1 MRIILFLLIL
11 TSYSFANIKE
21 VKIFG
26 NKRVSSNTI
35 EALVDKKNTQI
46 DTFYINN
53 LTRVIYNTE
62 FFSNVKITYDNNIL
76 NISVEE
82 NPIINFFYI
91 NGITG
96 DDLDEVNKIIS
107 LKENNIFSVS
117 KLKKDLEDVKDLFKS
132 SGYYF
137 VVIEPEVIKIDDNQ
151 INLILNINKKDIS
164 KIKNIYFIGEK
175 YFSSG
180 QLLDIISSAEDSWWS
195 FFSKSSL
202 SEDRVEYDKKLLK
215 SFYKSKGFYDV
226 QIESVLANLDNKNN
240 FTLTYSINSG
250 KKYTFGNIEIKTEA
264 SIFKESNISDI
275 KNISEKIIKGKMYS
289 TPAILT
295 IEKQVN
301 TYLEDNKYAN
311 IEIDIEEIKKSDEK
325 IDLILK
331 LNSLK
336 KTLIGKINVYGNSI
350 TEEKVVRDSLIISEG
365 DILNISKIKKSID
378 NIDSKNFFKKTD
390 YKITDSDLQKN
401 SKDLNLYVK
410 EQPTGSLSAGI
421 GYGSSGGLLEG
432 SINERNFLG
441 KGIDLNFTGRLASEK
456 VSGVFSYIDPNFM
469 NSEKELANYFFSE
482 TDDYSNA
489 GYKSKRIGDRLGTR
503 YEIFEDIYLR
513 PFAILQFDKLE
524 TNSNASSLLRSRDGN
539 FTTTTLGFNL
549 LADFRNS
556 KNLPTSGSL
565 SFFDQ
570 SYATLIS
577 DVPTIQT
584 SVGSTFYQE
593 LINEKFIGS
602 AKLKLSNVT
611 AFDNKD
617 IKLSDRLF
625 ASASD
630 LRGFEARGVGPI
642 DSGSHVGGNYLAV
655 LNLKSTFPNPIPDI
669 LRPKSYLFY
678 DIGNVWGVDYSD
690 VVSESS
696 NLRTSTGIALDVVTP
711 IGPLSFTYSIPLSK
725 ASTDKEQ
732 RFLFNLGSSF

>member
-202 SEDRVEYDKKLLK
+202 NEDRVEYDKKLLK
-215 SFYKSKGFYDV
+215 SFYKSKSFYDV

-513 PFAILQFDKLE
+513 PFGILQFDKLE

-678 DIGNVWGVDYSD
+678 DIGNIWGVDYSD

-696 NLRTSTGIALDVVTP
+696 NLRTSTGIALDVTTP

>member
-53 LTRVIYNTE
+53 LTRIIYNTE
-62 FFSNVKITYDNNIL
+62 FFSNVKISYDNNIL

-96 DDLDEVNKIIS
+96 DDLDAVNKIVS

-137 VVIEPEVIKIDDNQ
+137 VVVEPEVIKIDDNQ

-264 SIFKESNISDI
+264 SIFKESNISDM

-301 TYLEDNKYAN
+301 TYLEDKKYAN

-513 PFAILQFDKLE
+513 PFGILQFDKLE

-678 DIGNVWGVDYSD
+678 DIGNIWGVDYSD

-696 NLRTSTGIALDVVTP
+696 NLRTSTGISLDVITP

>member
-53 LTRVIYNTE
+53 LTRIIYNTE

-96 DDLDEVNKIIS
+96 DDLDAVNKIVS

-137 VVIEPEVIKIDDNQ
+137 AVVEPEVIKIDDNQ

-202 SEDRVEYDKKLLK
+202 NEDRVEYDKKLLK

-264 SIFKESNISDI
+264 SIFKESNILDI

-289 TPAILT
+289 APATLA

-301 TYLEDNKYAN
+301 SYLEDNKYAN

-378 NIDSKNFFKKTD
+378 NINSKNFFKKTD

-410 EQPTGSLSAGI
+410 EQPTGSLSAGV

-503 YEIFEDIYLR
+503 YEIFEDIYLK
-513 PFAILQFDKLE
+513 PFGILQFDKLE

-617 IKLSDRLF
+617 TKLSDRLF

-696 NLRTSTGIALDVVTP
+696 NLRTSTGIALDVVSP

-732 RFLFNLGSSF
+732 RFFFNIGSSF

>member
-35 EALVDKKNTQI
+35 EAFVDKKNTQI

-53 LTRVIYNTE
+53 LTRIIYNTE
-62 FFSNVKITYDNNIL
+62 FFSNVKISYDNNIL

-96 DDLDEVNKIIS
+96 DDLDAVNKIVS

-137 VVIEPEVIKIDDNQ
+137 VVVEPEVIKIDDNQ

-180 QLLDIISSAEDSWWS
+180 QLLEIISSAEDSWWS

-264 SIFKESNISDI
+264 SIFKESNISDM

-513 PFAILQFDKLE
+513 PFGILQFDKLE

-678 DIGNVWGVDYSD
+678 DMGNVWGVDYSD

>member
-53 LTRVIYNTE
+53 LTRIIYNTE

-96 DDLDEVNKIIS
+96 DDLDEVNKIVS

-202 SEDRVEYDKKLLK
+202 NEDRVEYDKKLLK
-215 SFYKSKGFYDV
+215 SFYKSKSFYDV

-513 PFAILQFDKLE
+513 PFGILQFDKLE

-678 DIGNVWGVDYSD
+678 DIGNIWGVDYSD

>member
-26 NKRVSSNTI
+26 NKRVSSSTI

-53 LTRVIYNTE
+53 LTRKIYNTE
-62 FFSNVKITYDNNIL
+62 FFSNVKISYDNNIL

-96 DDLDEVNKIIS
+96 DDLDAVNKIVS

-137 VVIEPEVIKIDDNQ
+137 AVVEPEVIKIDDNQ

-202 SEDRVEYDKKLLK
+202 NEDRVEYDKKLLK
-215 SFYKSKGFYDV
+215 SFYKSKSFYDV

-250 KKYTFGNIEIKTEA
+250 KKYKFGNVEIKTEG

-295 IEKQVN
+295 IEKQIN
-301 TYLEDNKYAN
+301 TYLEDEKYAN

-331 LNSLK
+331 FNSLK
-336 KTLIGKINVYGNSI
+336 KTLIGKINIYGNSI

-390 YKITDSDLQKN
+390 YKISDSDLQKN

-503 YEIFEDIYLR
+503 YEIFEDIYLK
-513 PFAILQFDKLE
+513 PFGILQFDKLE
-524 TNSNASSLLRSRDGN
+524 TNSNASSLLRSRNGN

-577 DVPTIQT
+577 DVPSIQT

-630 LRGFEARGVGPI
+630 LRGFESRGVGPI

-655 LNLKSTFPNPIPDI
+655 VNLKSTFPNPIPDI

-690 VVSESS
+690 VISESS

>member
-26 NKRVSSNTI
+26 NKRVSSSTI

-53 LTRVIYNTE
+53 LTRKIYNTE
-62 FFSNVKITYDNNIL
+62 FFSNVKISYDNNIL

-96 DDLDEVNKIIS
+96 DDLDAVNKIVS

-137 VVIEPEVIKIDDNQ
+137 AVVEPEVIKIDDNQ

-175 YFSSG
+175 YFTSG

-250 KKYTFGNIEIKTEA
+250 KKYKFGNVEIKTEG

-295 IEKQVN
+295 IEKQIN
-301 TYLEDNKYAN
+301 TYLEDEKYAN
-311 IEIDIEEIKKSDEK
+311 IEIDIEEIKKTDEK

-336 KTLIGKINVYGNSI
+336 KTLIGKINIYGNSI
-350 TEEKVVRDSLIISEG
+350 TEEKVVRDNLVISEG
-365 DILNISKIKKSID
+365 DILNISKVKKSID
-378 NIDSKNFFKKTD
+378 NINSKNIFRKAE
-390 YKITDSDLQKN
+390 YKMSDSDLQKN

-456 VSGVFSYIDPNFM
+456 ISGVFSYIDPNFK
-469 NSEKELANYFFSE
+469 NTEKELANYFYSE
-482 TDDYSNA
+482 SDDYSNA
-489 GYKSKRIGDRLGTR
+489 GYTSKRIGDRLATR
-503 YEIFEDIYLR
+503 YELFEDIFLK
-513 PFAILQFDKLE
+513 PFIILQYDKLE
-524 TNSNASSLLRSRDGN
+524 TNANASSLLKLRDGN
-539 FTTTTLGFNL
+539 FKTTTLGFNL

-556 KNLPTSGSL
+556 KTLPSSGSL
-565 SFFDQ
+565 LFFDQ

-577 DVPTIQT
+577 DIPTIQT

-611 AFDNKD
+611 ALDNKD
-617 IKLSDRLF
+617 VKLSDRIF
-625 ASASD
+625 ASTSD
-630 LRGFEARGVGPI
+630 LRGFESRGVGPI

-655 LNLKSTFPNPIPDI
+655 LNLKSTFPNPIPDSF
-669 LRPKSYLFY
+669 RPNTYLFY
-678 DIGNVWGVDYSD
+678 DIGNVWGADYSD
-690 VVSESS
+690 VISESS
-696 NLRTSTGIALDVVTP
+696 KIRSTMGVALDVVSP

-732 RFLFNLGSSF
+732 SFMFNIGSSF

>member
-35 EALVDKKNTQI
+35 EALIDKKNTQI

-53 LTRVIYNTE
+53 LTRIIYNTE

-96 DDLDEVNKIIS
+96 DDLDAVNKIVS

-137 VVIEPEVIKIDDNQ
+137 VVVEPEVIKIDDNQ
-151 INLILNINKKDIS
+151 VNLILNINKKDIS

-202 SEDRVEYDKKLLK
+202 NEDRVEYDKKLLK
-215 SFYKSKGFYDV
+215 SFYKSKGLYDV
-226 QIESVLANLDNKNN
+226 QIESVIANLDNKNN

-365 DILNISKIKKSID
+365 DVLNISKIKKSID

-503 YEIFEDIYLR
+503 YEIFEDIYLK
-513 PFAILQFDKLE
+513 PFGILQFDKLE

-617 IKLSDRLF
+617 VKLSDRLF

-630 LRGFEARGVGPI
+630 LRGFEAKGVGPI

-678 DIGNVWGVDYSD
+678 DIGNVWGLDYSD

>member
-1 MRIILFLLIL
+1 M
-11 TSYSFANIKE
+11 
-21 VKIFG
+21 
-26 NKRVSSNTI
+26 
-35 EALVDKKNTQI
+35 
-46 DTFYINN
+46 
-53 LTRVIYNTE
+53 
-62 FFSNVKITYDNNIL
+62 
-76 NISVEE
+76 
-82 NPIINFFYI
+82 
-91 NGITG
+91 
-96 DDLDEVNKIIS
+96 
-107 LKENNIFSVS
+107 
-117 KLKKDLEDVKDLFKS
+117 
-132 SGYYF
+132 
-137 VVIEPEVIKIDDNQ
+137 
-151 INLILNINKKDIS
+151 
-164 KIKNIYFIGEK
+164 
-175 YFSSG
+175 
-180 QLLDIISSAEDSWWS
+180 
-195 FFSKSSL
+195 
-202 SEDRVEYDKKLLK
+202 
-215 SFYKSKGFYDV
+215 
-226 QIESVLANLDNKNN
+226 DNKNN

-250 KKYTFGNIEIKTEA
+250 KKYKFGNVEIKTEG

-295 IEKQVN
+295 IEKQIN
-301 TYLEDNKYAN
+301 TYLEDEKYAN

-336 KTLIGKINVYGNSI
+336 KTLIGKINIYGNSI

-365 DILNISKIKKSID
+365 DILNNSKIKKSID

-390 YKITDSDLQKN
+390 YKISDSDLQKN

-456 VSGVFSYIDPNFM
+456 ISGVFSYIDPNFM

-503 YEIFEDIYLR
+503 YEIFEDIYLK
-513 PFAILQFDKLE
+513 PFGILQFDKLE
-524 TNSNASSLLRSRDGN
+524 TNSNASSLLRSRNGN

-577 DVPTIQT
+577 NVPTIQT

-630 LRGFEARGVGPI
+630 LRGFESRGVGPI

-655 LNLKSTFPNPIPDI
+655 VNLKSTFPNPIPDI

-690 VVSESS
+690 VISESS
-696 NLRTSTGIALDVVTP
+696 NLRTSTGIAIDVFTP

>member
-26 NKRVSSNTI
+26 NKRVSSSAI

-53 LTRVIYNTE
+53 LTRKIYNTE
-62 FFSNVKITYDNNIL
+62 FFSNVKISYDNNIL

-96 DDLDEVNKIIS
+96 DDLDAVNKIVS

-137 VVIEPEVIKIDDNQ
+137 AVVEPEVIKIDDNQ

-175 YFSSG
+175 YFSSS

-202 SEDRVEYDKKLLK
+202 NEDRVEYDKKLLK

-250 KKYTFGNIEIKTEA
+250 KKYKFGNVEIKTEG

-295 IEKQVN
+295 IEKQIN
-301 TYLEDNKYAN
+301 TYLDDNKYAN

-336 KTLIGKINVYGNSI
+336 KTLIGKINIYGNSI

-365 DILNISKIKKSID
+365 DILNNSKIKKSID

-390 YKITDSDLQKN
+390 YKISDSDLQKN

-456 VSGVFSYIDPNFM
+456 ISGVFSYIDPNFM

-482 TDDYSNA
+482 SDDYSNA

-513 PFAILQFDKLE
+513 PFGILQFDKLE

-549 LADFRNS
+549 AADFRNS
-556 KNLPTSGSL
+556 KNLPTSGSF

-655 LNLKSTFPNPIPDI
+655 VNLKSTFPNPIPDI

-690 VVSESS
+690 VISESS
-696 NLRTSTGIALDVVTP
+696 NLRTSTGIAIDVFTP

>member
-26 NKRVSSNTI
+26 NKRVSSSTI

-53 LTRVIYNTE
+53 LTRKIYNTE
-62 FFSNVKITYDNNIL
+62 FFSNVKISYDNNIL

-96 DDLDEVNKIIS
+96 DDLDAVNKIVS

-137 VVIEPEVIKIDDNQ
+137 AVVEPEVIKIDDNQ

-202 SEDRVEYDKKLLK
+202 NEDRVEYDKKLLK
-215 SFYKSKGFYDV
+215 SFYKSKSFYDV

-250 KKYTFGNIEIKTEA
+250 KKYKFGNVEIKTEG

-295 IEKQVN
+295 IEKQIN
-301 TYLEDNKYAN
+301 TYLEDEKYAN

-336 KTLIGKINVYGNSI
+336 KTLIGKINIYGNSI

-365 DILNISKIKKSID
+365 DILNNSKIKKSID
-378 NIDSKNFFKKTD
+378 NIDSKNLFKKTD
-390 YKITDSDLQKN
+390 YKISDSDLQKN

-503 YEIFEDIYLR
+503 YEIFEDIYLK
-513 PFAILQFDKLE
+513 PFGILQFDKLE
-524 TNSNASSLLRSRDGN
+524 TNSNASSLLRSRNGN

-556 KNLPTSGSL
+556 KNLPTSGSF

-655 LNLKSTFPNPIPDI
+655 VNLKSTFPNPIPDI

>member
-35 EALVDKKNTQI
+35 EAFVDKKNTQI

-53 LTRVIYNTE
+53 LTRIIYNTE
-62 FFSNVKITYDNNIL
+62 FFSNVKISYDNNIL

-137 VVIEPEVIKIDDNQ
+137 VVVEPEVIKIDDNQ

-180 QLLDIISSAEDSWWS
+180 QLLEIISSAEDSWWS

-264 SIFKESNISDI
+264 SIFKESNISDM

-513 PFAILQFDKLE
+513 PFGILQFDKLE

-678 DIGNVWGVDYSD
+678 DIGNIWGVDYSD

-696 NLRTSTGIALDVVTP
+696 NLRTSTGIALDVTTP

>member
-46 DTFYINN
+46 DSFYINN
-53 LTRVIYNTE
+53 LTRIIYNTE

-513 PFAILQFDKLE
+513 PFGILQFDKLE

-577 DVPTIQT
+577 DVPAIQT

-630 LRGFEARGVGPI
+630 LRGFESRGVGPI
-642 DSGSHVGGNYLAV
+642 DNGSHVGGNYLAV

-678 DIGNVWGVDYSD
+678 DMGNVWGVDYSD

>member
-35 EALVDKKNTQI
+35 EALVDKKKTQI

-53 LTRVIYNTE
+53 LTRIIYNTE
-62 FFSNVKITYDNNIL
+62 FFSNVKISYDNNIL

-96 DDLDEVNKIIS
+96 DDLDAVNKIVS

-137 VVIEPEVIKIDDNQ
+137 VVVEPEVIKIDDNQ

-513 PFAILQFDKLE
+513 PFGILQFDKLE

-556 KNLPTSGSL
+556 KNLPTSGSF

-678 DIGNVWGVDYSD
+678 DIGNIWGVDYSD

-696 NLRTSTGIALDVVTP
+696 NLRTSTGIALDVTTP

>member
-26 NKRVSSNTI
+26 NKRVSSSTI

-53 LTRVIYNTE
+53 LTRKIYNTE
-62 FFSNVKITYDNNIL
+62 FFSNVKISYDNNIL

-96 DDLDEVNKIIS
+96 DDLDEVNKIVS

-137 VVIEPEVIKIDDNQ
+137 VVVEPEVIKIDDNQ

-264 SIFKESNISDI
+264 SIFKESNISDM

-503 YEIFEDIYLR
+503 YEIFEDIYLK
-513 PFAILQFDKLE
+513 PFGILQFDKLE

-696 NLRTSTGIALDVVTP
+696 NLRTSTGIALDVTTP
-711 IGPLSFTYSIPLSK
+711 IGPLSFAYSIPLSK

>member
-137 VVIEPEVIKIDDNQ
+137 VVVEPEVIKIDDNQ

-202 SEDRVEYDKKLLK
+202 NEDRVEYDKKLLK
-215 SFYKSKGFYDV
+215 SFYKSKSFYDV

-301 TYLEDNKYAN
+301 TYLEDNKYTN

-513 PFAILQFDKLE
+513 PFGILQFDKLE

-669 LRPKSYLFY
+669 LRPKSFLFY
-678 DIGNVWGVDYSD
+678 DMGNVWGVDYSD

>member
-53 LTRVIYNTE
+53 LTRKIYNTE
-62 FFSNVKITYDNNIL
+62 FFSNVKISYDNNIL

-96 DDLDEVNKIIS
+96 EDLDAVNKIVS
-107 LKENNIFSVS
+107 LKDNNIFSVS

-137 VVIEPEVIKIDDNQ
+137 AVVEPEVIKIDDNQ

-180 QLLDIISSAEDSWWS
+180 QLLDIISSAEDNWWS
-195 FFSKSSL
+195 FFSNSSL
-202 SEDRVEYDKKLLK
+202 NEDRVEYDKKLLK

-250 KKYTFGNIEIKTEA
+250 KKYKFGNVEIKTEG

-295 IEKQVN
+295 IEKQIN
-301 TYLEDNKYAN
+301 TYLEDEKYAN

-336 KTLIGKINVYGNSI
+336 KTLIGKINIYGNSI
-350 TEEKVVRDSLIISEG
+350 TEEKVVRDNLVISEG
-365 DILNISKIKKSID
+365 DILNISKVKKSID
-378 NIDSKNFFKKTD
+378 NINSKNIFRKAE
-390 YKITDSDLQKN
+390 YKMSDTDLQKN

-456 VSGVFSYIDPNFM
+456 ISGVFSYIDPNFM

-503 YEIFEDIYLR
+503 YEIFEDIYFK
-513 PFAILQFDKLE
+513 PFGILQFDKLE
-524 TNSNASSLLRSRDGN
+524 TNSNASSLLRSRNGN

-577 DVPTIQT
+577 DVPSIQT

-630 LRGFEARGVGPI
+630 LRGFESRGVGPI

-655 LNLKSTFPNPIPDI
+655 VNLKSTFPNPIPDI

-690 VVSESS
+690 VISESS

>member
-53 LTRVIYNTE
+53 LTRIIYNTE

-137 VVIEPEVIKIDDNQ
+137 VVVEPEVIKIDDNQ

-202 SEDRVEYDKKLLK
+202 NEDRVEYDKKLLK

-311 IEIDIEEIKKSDEK
+311 IEIDIEEIKKSGEK

-513 PFAILQFDKLE
+513 PFGILQFDKLE

-678 DIGNVWGVDYSD
+678 DIGNIWGVDYSD

-711 IGPLSFTYSIPLSK
+711 IGPLSFAYSIPLSK

>member
-53 LTRVIYNTE
+53 LTRKIYNTE
-62 FFSNVKITYDNNIL
+62 FFSNVKISYDNNIL

-96 DDLDEVNKIIS
+96 DDLDAVNKIVS

-137 VVIEPEVIKIDDNQ
+137 AVVEPEVIKIDDNQ

-175 YFSSG
+175 YFSSS
-180 QLLDIISSAEDSWWS
+180 QLLDIISSAEDNWWS

-202 SEDRVEYDKKLLK
+202 NEDRVEYDKKLLK
-215 SFYKSKGFYDV
+215 SFYKSKSFYDV

-250 KKYTFGNIEIKTEA
+250 KKYKFGNVEIKTEG

-295 IEKQVN
+295 IEKQIN
-301 TYLEDNKYAN
+301 TYLEDEKYAN

-336 KTLIGKINVYGNSI
+336 KTLIGKINIYGNSI
-350 TEEKVVRDSLIISEG
+350 TEEKVVRDSLTISEG
-365 DILNISKIKKSID
+365 DILNFSKIKKSID
-378 NIDSKNFFKKTD
+378 NIQSKNFFKKTD
-390 YKITDSDLQKN
+390 YKISDSDLQKN

-503 YEIFEDIYLR
+503 YEIFEDIYLK
-513 PFAILQFDKLE
+513 PFGILQFDKLE

-549 LADFRNS
+549 AADFRNS
-556 KNLPTSGSL
+556 KNLPTSGSF

-577 DVPTIQT
+577 DIPTIQT

-630 LRGFEARGVGPI
+630 LRGFESRGVGPI

-655 LNLKSTFPNPIPDI
+655 VNLKSTFPNPIPDI

-690 VVSESS
+690 VISESS

>member
-53 LTRVIYNTE
+53 LTRIIYNTE

-96 DDLDEVNKIIS
+96 DDLDAVNKIVS

-137 VVIEPEVIKIDDNQ
+137 VVVEPEVIKIDDNQ

-202 SEDRVEYDKKLLK
+202 NEDRVEYDKKLLK

-513 PFAILQFDKLE
+513 PFGILQFDKLE

-678 DIGNVWGVDYSD
+678 DMGNVWGVDYSD

-696 NLRTSTGIALDVVTP
+696 NLRTSTGIALDVTTP

>member
-26 NKRVSSNTI
+26 NKRVSSSTI

-53 LTRVIYNTE
+53 LTRKIYNTE
-62 FFSNVKITYDNNIL
+62 FFSNVKISYDNNIL

-96 DDLDEVNKIIS
+96 DDLDAVNKIVS

-137 VVIEPEVIKIDDNQ
+137 AVVEPEVIKIDDNQ

-180 QLLDIISSAEDSWWS
+180 QLLDIISSAEDNWWS
-195 FFSKSSL
+195 FFSNSSL
-202 SEDRVEYDKKLLK
+202 NEDRVEYDKKLLK
-215 SFYKSKGFYDV
+215 SFYKSKSFYDV

-250 KKYTFGNIEIKTEA
+250 KKYKFGNVEIKTEG

-295 IEKQVN
+295 IEKQIN
-301 TYLEDNKYAN
+301 TYLEDEKYAN

-336 KTLIGKINVYGNSI
+336 KTLIGKINIYGNSI

-365 DILNISKIKKSID
+365 DILNNSKIKKSID

-390 YKITDSDLQKN
+390 YKISDSDLQKN

-503 YEIFEDIYLR
+503 YEIFEDIYFK
-513 PFAILQFDKLE
+513 PFGILQFDKLE

-630 LRGFEARGVGPI
+630 LRGFESRGVGPI

-655 LNLKSTFPNPIPDI
+655 VNLKSTFPNPIPDI

-690 VVSESS
+690 VISESS

>member
-1 MRIILFLLIL
+1 MKIIFFLLIL
-11 TSYSFANIKE
+11 TSFAFAEIKQ
-21 VKIFG
+21 VKILG

-35 EALVDKKNTQI
+35 EALVDKKITQI
-46 DTFYINN
+46 DSIFINN
-53 LTRVIYNTE
+53 LTRKIYNTE
-62 FFSNVKITYDNNIL
+62 FFSNVKISYENNIL

-91 NGITG
+91 KGIT
-96 DDLDEVNKIIS
+96 DNDLDEINKIVS
-107 LKENNIFSVS
+107 LKENSIFSVS
-117 KLKKDLEDVKDLFKS
+117 KLKKDLEDVKDYFKS

-137 VVIEPEVIKIDDNQ
+137 TVVDPEVIKIEDNQ
-151 INLILNINKKDIS
+151 VNLILNINKNDIS
-164 KIKNIYFIGEK
+164 KIKNIYFIGDK
-175 YFSSG
+175 YFSSS
-180 QLLDIISSAEDSWWS
+180 QLLEIISTSEDSWWS
-195 FFSKSSL
+195 FFSNSSL
-202 SEDRVEYDKKLLK
+202 NEVRVENDKKLLK

-226 QIESVLANLDNKNN
+226 QIESAFASLDKKNN

-250 KKYTFGNIEIKTEA
+250 KKYKFGNIEIKTEP
-264 SIFKESNISDI
+264 SILKDSNITDI
-275 KNISEKIIKGKMYS
+275 KNISEKIIKDKIYS
-289 TPAILT
+289 TPVIFT
-295 IEKQVN
+295 IEKKVN
-301 TYLEDNKYAN
+301 IYLEDEKYAN
-311 IEIDIEEIKKSDEK
+311 IEIDIEEIKKADDK
-325 IDLILK
+325 VDLIIK

-336 KTLIGKINVYGNSI
+336 KTLIGKINIYGNSI
-350 TEEKVVRDSLIISEG
+350 TEEKVVRDNLIISEG
-365 DILNISKIKKSID
+365 DILNTSKIKKSID
-378 NIDSKNFFKKTD
+378 NLNSKNFFRKTD
-390 YKITDSDLQKN
+390 YKLSDSDLQKN

-421 GYGSSGGLLEG
+421 GYGSNGGLLEG

-456 VSGVFSYIDPNFM
+456 VSGVFSYIDPNFK
-469 NSEKELANYFFSE
+469 NTEKELANYFYSE
-482 TDDYSNA
+482 SDDYSNA
-489 GYKSKRIGDRLGTR
+489 GYTSKRIGDRLGTR
-503 YEIFEDIYLR
+503 YEIFEDVYFK

-539 FTTTTLGFNL
+539 FTTTTVGFNL

-565 SFFDQ
+565 LFFDQ

-577 DVPTIQT
+577 DIPTIQT

-617 IKLSDRLF
+617 VKLSDRIF
-625 ASASD
+625 ATSSD
-630 LRGFEARGVGPI
+630 LRGFESRGVGPI

-655 LNLKSTFPNPIPDI
+655 VNFKSTFPNPISDS
-669 LRPKSYLFY
+669 LRPNSYLFY
-678 DIGNVWGVDYSD
+678 DIGNVWGADYSD
-690 VVSESS
+690 VISS
-696 NLRTSTGIALDVVTP
+696 NSKLRTSTGVALDVVTP

-725 ASTDKEQ
+725 SSTDKEQ
-732 RFLFNLGSSF
+732 RFLFNIGSSF

>member
-53 LTRVIYNTE
+53 LTRIIYNTE

-137 VVIEPEVIKIDDNQ
+137 VVVEPEVIKIDDNQ

-202 SEDRVEYDKKLLK
+202 NEDRVEYDKKLLK

-513 PFAILQFDKLE
+513 PFGILQFDKLE

-678 DIGNVWGVDYSD
+678 DIGNIWGVDYSD

-696 NLRTSTGIALDVVTP
+696 NLRTSTGIALDVTTP

>member
-96 DDLDEVNKIIS
+96 DDLDAVNKIVS

-137 VVIEPEVIKIDDNQ
+137 VVVEPEVIKIDDNQ

-180 QLLDIISSAEDSWWS
+180 QLLEIISSAEDSWWS

-264 SIFKESNISDI
+264 SIFKESNISDM
-275 KNISEKIIKGKMYS
+275 KNISERIIKGKMYS

-513 PFAILQFDKLE
+513 PFGILQFDKLE

-678 DIGNVWGVDYSD
+678 DMGNVWGVDYSD

>member
-53 LTRVIYNTE
+53 LTRIIYNTE

-96 DDLDEVNKIIS
+96 DDLDAVNKIVS

-137 VVIEPEVIKIDDNQ
+137 VVVEPEVIKIDDNQ

-202 SEDRVEYDKKLLK
+202 NEDRVEYDKKLLK

-264 SIFKESNISDI
+264 SIFKESNILDI

-295 IEKQVN
+295 IEKKVN

-336 KTLIGKINVYGNSI
+336 KTLIGKINIYGNSI

-513 PFAILQFDKLE
+513 PFGILQFDKLE

-678 DIGNVWGVDYSD
+678 DIGNIWGVDYSD

-696 NLRTSTGIALDVVTP
+696 NLRTSTGIALDVTTP

>member
-53 LTRVIYNTE
+53 LTRKIYNTE
-62 FFSNVKITYDNNIL
+62 FFSNVKISYDNNIL

-96 DDLDEVNKIIS
+96 DDLDAVNKIVS

-137 VVIEPEVIKIDDNQ
+137 VVVEPEVIKIDDNQ

-175 YFSSG
+175 YFSSS

-202 SEDRVEYDKKLLK
+202 NEDRVEYDKKLLK
-215 SFYKSKGFYDV
+215 SFYKSKSFYDV

-250 KKYTFGNIEIKTEA
+250 KKYKFGNVEIKTEG

-295 IEKQVN
+295 IEKQIN
-301 TYLEDNKYAN
+301 TYLEDEKYAN

-378 NIDSKNFFKKTD
+378 NIDSKNFFKKTE
-390 YKITDSDLQKN
+390 YKISDSDLQKN

-503 YEIFEDIYLR
+503 YEIFEDIYFK
-513 PFAILQFDKLE
+513 PFGILQFDKLE
-524 TNSNASSLLRSRDGN
+524 TNSNASSLLRSRNGN

-630 LRGFEARGVGPI
+630 LRGFELRGVGPI

-655 LNLKSTFPNPIPDI
+655 VNLKSTFPNPIPDI

-678 DIGNVWGVDYSD
+678 DSGNVWGVDYSD
-690 VVSESS
+690 VISESS

>member
-96 DDLDEVNKIIS
+96 NDLDEVNKIIS

-202 SEDRVEYDKKLLK
+202 NEDRVEYDKKLLK
-215 SFYKSKGFYDV
+215 SFYKSKSFYDV

-489 GYKSKRIGDRLGTR
+489 GYKSKRIGDRLATR

-513 PFAILQFDKLE
+513 PFGILQFDKLE

-678 DIGNVWGVDYSD
+678 DIGNIWGVDYSD

-696 NLRTSTGIALDVVTP
+696 NLRTSTGIALDVTTP